1 MNGFNDV
8 SKVSDF
14 FKTEAETIL
23 GLINRLVIE
32 EDGQGMTEYIMIFM
46 VIVII
51 CMIGYQLFGI
61 ALNSKVTDIG
71 SKI

>member
-1 MNGFNDV
+1 MNGLTMSVKYHIFL
-8 SKVSDF
+8 
-14 FKTEAETIL
+14 KTEAETIL

-51 CMIGYQLFGI
+51 CMVGYQLFGI